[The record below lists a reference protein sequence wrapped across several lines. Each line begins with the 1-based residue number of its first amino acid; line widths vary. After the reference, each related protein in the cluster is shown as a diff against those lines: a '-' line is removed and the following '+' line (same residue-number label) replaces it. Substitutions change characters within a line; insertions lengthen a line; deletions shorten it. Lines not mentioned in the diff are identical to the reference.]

1 MENIWRKVNKSH
13 FKLSHNNLTHTHT
26 NKWIIY
32 IYIHIYTKIILN
44 TKNVMYAHSLSH
56 LTHTH
61 THTRQPNSI
70 NINIVNVHG
79 IIQFGKCSFPSA
91 VRLKQCENYFFCFV
105 DFIDWKFN
113 WSKNLMEICVSFE
126 DVHISQSIAKL

>member
-1 MENIWRKVNKSH
+1 MD
-13 FKLSHNNLTHTHT
+13 
-26 NKWIIY
+26 Y
-32 IYIHIYTKIILN
+32 IYIHTYIY
-44 TKNVMYAHSLSH
+44 KNNIEHKKCDVCTLTFH

-113 WSKNLMEICVSFE
+113 
-126 DVHISQSIAKL
+126 